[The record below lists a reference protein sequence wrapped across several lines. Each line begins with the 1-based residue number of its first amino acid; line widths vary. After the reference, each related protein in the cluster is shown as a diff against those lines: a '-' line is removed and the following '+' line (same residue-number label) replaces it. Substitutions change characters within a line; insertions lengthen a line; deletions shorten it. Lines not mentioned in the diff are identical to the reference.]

1 MLELMTLEVA
11 TVHCDE
17 EFLAKQR
24 AKLQLQNRAS
34 RDAQRHF
41 TTDRCILISWNVK
54 IVRDLDVVDPF
65 KAPC

>member
-34 RDAQRHF
+34 RAAQLHF
-41 TTDRCILISWNVK
+41 TTDRCVRTSWDVK
-54 IVRDLDVVDPF
+54 IVHGLDVVDPF